1 MDCNTAQAL
10 SSFMAKTSASLSKI
24 IKILSKD
31 DEKQQYVITFESASQ
46 CANSQAL
53 HDMLKMIA
61 DHDGHIDFISESNSN
76 PQFKTWTVV
85 YTATVDLSM
94 YCPKSCYSCYR

>member
-1 MDCNTAQAL
+1 MNCNTTQAL
-10 SSFMAKTSASLSKI
+10 SSFMAGTSTSLSRI

-76 PQFKTWTVV
+76 PQFKTWSIV
-85 YTATVDLSM
+85 YTSTVDLNM
-94 YCPKSCYSCYR
+94 YCPASCLNLYR

>member
-10 SSFMAKTSASLSKI
+10 SLFMAKTSASLSKI
-24 IKILSKD
+24 IKILSKN
-31 DEKQQYVITFESASQ
+31 DEKQQYVITFESNAQ
-46 CANSQAL
+46 YANTQAL
-53 HDMLKMIA
+53 HDMLKIIA
-61 DHDGHIDFISESNSN
+61 DHDGHIDFIMESNSN